1 MAEEWGGRLSCL
13 LQYEDQWR
21 LSVMYPRQ
29 TQVGHWQFSVTDV
42 STADT
47 PELRRADDGHYN
59 RARAGPAL
67 RIARL
72 LGLGGGAGRG
82 RGGGGGRRE
91 AGGWGGWGGRGG
103 AFTSIT
109 LTRFQSQF

>member
-1 MAEEWGGRLSCL
+1 
-13 LQYEDQWR
+13 
-21 LSVMYPRQ
+21 MYPRQ

-82 RGGGGGRRE
+82 RGGVGGGRRVD
-91 AGGWGGWGGRGG
+91 GGGVGGEGGG